1 MEVLMEHHWHARR
14 ERHQA
19 RVRPWIEPRLARAS
33 RNQRHPVE
41 DFLFEYYAFRPA
53 KLLRWHPGIGIALRG
68 ETARH
73 YLCHRDYHKTGDG
86 ITADV
91 IGLSPQRIESIRWLR
106 EMLRSTSDRPGAFG
120 CFGLH
125 EWAMVYRAE
134 TIRHAQWPLRI
145 THKEIAGLVE
155 SFGPRCTHYD
165 AFRFFTPAARPLNRY
180 QPTRAT
186 AAALEQPACLHANM
200 DLYKW
205 AFKLSPFAASELLA
219 DCFELAREIR
229 ALDMRASP
237 YDFTPLGYQ
246 PIRIEQ
252 PAGRAEYEASQRAF
266 AICAAPLRKRLVK
279 VCEQIIEKAPGPDGR
294 PDAGDPDSPGTR

>member
-1 MEVLMEHHWHARR
+1 MEVLMEHDWHERR

-19 RVRPWIEPRLARAS
+19 RVRPWIEPRLRRAS
-33 RNQRHPVE
+33 RNERHPVE
-41 DFLFEYYAFRPA
+41 DFLFEYYAHRPA
-53 KLLRWHPGIGIALRG
+53 QLLRWHPGLGIALRG
-68 ETARH
+68 DTARH
-73 YLCHRDYHKTGDG
+73 YLGHHDYHETKEG

-91 IGLSPQRIESIRWLR
+91 AKFSPQRIESLRWLR

-134 TIRHAQWPLRI
+134 TIRHAQWPLRV
-145 THKEIAGLVE
+145 THQEIADLVE
-155 SFGPRCTHYD
+155 SLGPRCTHYD
-165 AFRFFTPAARPLNRY
+165 AFRFFTPAARPLNRH

-205 AFKLSPFAASELLA
+205 AFKLTPFAASELVA
-219 DCFELAREIR
+219 DCFELARNIR

-237 YDFTPLGYQ
+237 YDFTTLGYR

-252 PAGRAEYEASQRAF
+252 PDGRAEYEALQHEF
-266 AICAAPLRKRLVK
+266 ARHAAPLRKRLAEA
-279 VCEQIIEKAPGPDGR
+279 CEQIMEKAFR
-294 PDAGDPDSPGTR
+294 PDSPPEADNPGSFCAR